1 MQAGQD
7 SGILHWSMFLR
18 SNTRIKDGK
27 EHRYYRVVESRRLQS
42 GKVAQ
47 RQVLYLGEI
56 NDSQQAAWRRTL
68 EVFDEAE
75 QRITPL
81 SLFPEDRPVPA
92 DAIDSVQVKLGEM
105 KLERARPYG
114 NCWLGCELWR
124 QLELDRFWS
133 EKLPQ
138 GREGVAWP
146 QVLELLVVNRLIEPG
161 SEFRLHRHWFDH
173 SAMDV
178 LLGQDFAVAEKDRLY
193 RCLDRVL
200 EHKQDLFVHLQQRWK
215 DLFDAEFDLL
225 LYDLTSTYVEG
236 EAEQNPK
243 ARHGYSRDRRPDCK
257 QVVIALVV
265 TPAGFPLA
273 YEVMDGNTSDKTTL
287 RGFLDTHRKPVRQS
301 AAGVADGPRNSDRGS
316 AGRKC
321 ERREQEMF
329 YLVGTSRAKVKQYEK
344 QWLELPWQKVRESVE
359 VKLFAQDGE
368 LYVLAKSEGRQAKEI
383 AMRRKKLAR
392 LLRKLRAMRRSC
404 PKRDQLLMRVGAAKT
419 DAGRAFGFVKINLPT
434 AGQEV
439 TRETFTFRLDKAK
452 LKEAELRDGHYLL
465 RTNLVAEDPAVLW
478 DRYMQ
483 LTQIEA
489 AFKCLKSELG
499 IRPIHHQLEH
509 RVDAHILVAFLAY
522 CLTVT
527 LKHRLRMHAPGLT
540 PRAVLEKLA
549 GDPDAGRIV
558 SDDRWP
564 PPDHAALHRA
574 GSRPG
579 AFASSPEPR
588 IAATTASAHHH
599 VRLVSSL
606 SPTQNVVETFGV
618 PLLKTKDL
626 PASDLSNCEGSA
638 NNHFGRLRHASGMRG
653 GFNGRPSSPG
663 RRPHRHPRDTRP
675 KSFRA

>member
-1 MQAGQD
+1 M
-7 SGILHWSMFLR
+7 
-18 SNTRIKDGK
+18 
-27 EHRYYRVVESRRLQS
+27 VESRRLQS

-56 NDSQQAAWRRTL
+56 NDSQQAAWRKTL

-75 QRITPL
+75 RRYTPL

-92 DAIDSVQVKLGEM
+92 DAIDSVQVKLSEM

-124 QLELDRFWS
+124 QLQLDRFWA
-133 EKLPQ
+133 ERLPR
-138 GREGVAWP
+138 GRECVAWH
-146 QVLELLVVNRLIEPG
+146 QVLELLAVNRLLDPG
-161 SEFRLHRHWFDH
+161 SEFRLHRQWFDQ

-178 LLGQDFAVAEKDRLY
+178 LLGQDFAVAGKDRLY

-243 ARHGYSRDRRPDCK
+243 ARYGYSRDKRPDCK
-257 QVVIALVV
+257 QVVIALIV
-265 TPAGFPLA
+265 TPAGLPLA
-273 YEVMDGNTSDKTTL
+273 YEVMAGNTSEKTTL
-287 RGFLDTHRKPVRQS
+287 RGFLDSIESQYGKARRVWLM
-301 AAGVADGPRNSDRGS
+301 DRGIPTE
-316 AGRKC
+316 ALL
-321 ERREQEMF
+321 REIRTSRQETF

-344 QWLELPWQKVRESVE
+344 QWLELPWHKVRGSVE

-368 LYVLAKSEGRQAKEI
+368 LYVLAKSEGRQAKEN

-419 DAGRAFGFVKINLPT
+419 DVGRAFGFVKINLPQ
-434 AGQEV
+434 ANQEV
-439 TRETFTFRLDKAK
+439 TRETFTFQLDKAR
-452 LKEAELRDGHYLL
+452 LQEAELRDGHYLL

-478 DRYMQ
+478 DRYVQ

-489 AFKCLKSELG
+489 AFKCLKSDLG

-509 RVDAHILVAFLAY
+509 RVDGHILVAFLAY

-527 LKHRLRMHAPGLT
+527 LRHRLRLHAPGLT

-549 GDPDAGRIV
+549 GIQMLDVSFPTTDGRRLIMPRYTEPNPEQALLLHQLNLV
-558 SDDRWP
+558 LPQQP
-564 PPDHAALHRA
+564 PPRITTA
-574 GSRPG
+574 
-579 AFASSPEPR
+579 ASSAPFPQL
-588 IAATTASAHHH
+588 T
-599 VRLVSSL
+599 
-606 SPTQNVVETFGV
+606 
-618 PLLKTKDL
+618 
-626 PASDLSNCEGSA
+626 
-638 NNHFGRLRHASGMRG
+638 M
-653 GFNGRPSSPG
+653 
-663 RRPHRHPRDTRP
+663 
-675 KSFRA
+675 